1 MRYIASP
8 AQLRW
13 QVVRWSL
20 LTVPVILAL
29 GFFSAAASGSGPISP
44 WFEAL
49 AKPATYPPAVVFP
62 VVWSILYVLMGVALA
77 MVIVAAGASGRGAA
91 VAAFLVQLVLN
102 LAWSPVFFGMHQ
114 LTVGL
119 VVIGA
124 LAVAL
129 VVTIVLFARVRT
141 SAAWLLAPYLA
152 WVLFAALLNYQFLAM
167 NPDADGKAGPAAAVR
182 IRI

>member
-1 MRYIASP
+1 MRYIASA

-29 GFFSAAASGSGPISP
+29 GFASSAASGSGPVSP
-44 WFEAL
+44 WFAGL
-49 AKPATYPPAVVFP
+49 AKPAIFPPTIAFP

-77 MVIVAAGASGRGAA
+77 MVIVAAGAAGRGAA
-91 VAAFLVQLVLN
+91 VAAFLVQLVIN

-114 LTVGL
+114 LTWGL
-119 VVIGA
+119 IVIGT

-129 VVTIVLFARVRT
+129 GITIWLFARVRT
-141 SAAWLLAPYLA
+141 LAAWLLAPYLA

-167 NPDADGKAGPAAAVR
+167 NPDADGKPGPEATVR
-182 IRI
+182 IKI